1 MANTHLDN
9 IEYKEKRRKK
19 GEKKYLELCKEGIDG
34 WGRKDTDGGR
44 KDTDAVR
51 VRENKSEVYNEI

>member
-9 IEYKEKRRKK
+9 IEYKEKKRKK
-19 GEKKYLELCKEGIDG
+19 GKKYLELCKEGIDG
-34 WGRKDTDGGR
+34 WGRKDTD
-44 KDTDAVR
+44 TVR